1 MHADSKLLRL
11 SPICLGVNTNN
22 LWFTLC
28 HAVSWKK
35 YADVPLLI
43 TISLQVQ
50 GKRFVYKFVCDLE
63 SLLGYSA
70 AELNLLVLQ
79 ASQVLQ
85 SANTTDAVVVTT

>member
-1 MHADSKLLRL
+1 M
-11 SPICLGVNTNN
+11 
-22 LWFTLC
+22 
-28 HAVSWKK
+28 SWKK